1 MTTEILKTM
10 RMERQEDVSKEGKE
24 EVDSHCTD
32 VVTEAKCLAL
42 SYSKLRLK
50 SRSACH

>member
-1 MTTEILKTM
+1 MIIEIINRM
-10 RMERQEDVSKEGKE
+10 RMERQEEVRKEGKE
-24 EVDSHCTD
+24 EVDSHCID
-32 VVTEAKCLAL
+32 VVTEAECLAL